1 MASRAQHRPSRPFS
15 SEGARP
21 PLRILIGKPGLDGH
35 DIGLKVVAAALRDAG
50 FEVVLGG
57 IYLTPEEIVEMAAQ
71 EGVDV
76 VGLNV
81 MSGSHMTAVPEVLEG
96 LRARGLD
103 LPVVVGGV
111 IPPADVTE
119 LREKGIAAYFG
130 PGTPMTEVVA
140 YMTRLAERTRD
151 L

>member
-1 MASRAQHRPSRPFS
+1 MTSRTRHRLGRPFS

-21 PLRILIGKPGLDGH
+21 PLRILMGKPGLDGH

-57 IYLTPEEIVEMAAQ
+57 IYLTPEEIVEMALQ

-81 MSGSHMTAVPEVLEG
+81 MSGSHMTAVPEIIEG

-103 LPVVVGGV
+103 LPVVVGGI
-111 IPPADVTE
+111 IPPADVAR

-130 PGTPMTEVVA
+130 PGTSMTEVVA
-140 YMTRLAERTRD
+140 CIRGLAEGAREF
-151 L
+151 

>member
-1 MASRAQHRPSRPFS
+1 MAWQAQHGRARSAS
-15 SEGARP
+15 SDGRSHV
-21 PLRILIGKPGLDGH
+21 LRILIGKPGLDGH
-35 DIGLKVVAAALRDAG
+35 DIGFKVVAAALRDAG

-57 IYLTPEEIVEMAAQ
+57 IYLTPEEIVEMAVQ
-71 EGVDV
+71 ESVDV

-81 MSGSHMTAVPEVLEG
+81 MSGAHMTAVPEVVAG

-103 LPVVVGGV
+103 LPVIVGGI
-111 IPPADVTE
+111 IPPTDVAA

-130 PGTPMTEVVA
+130 PGTSMKEIVA
-140 YMTRLAERTRD
+140 YMNKLAEREA